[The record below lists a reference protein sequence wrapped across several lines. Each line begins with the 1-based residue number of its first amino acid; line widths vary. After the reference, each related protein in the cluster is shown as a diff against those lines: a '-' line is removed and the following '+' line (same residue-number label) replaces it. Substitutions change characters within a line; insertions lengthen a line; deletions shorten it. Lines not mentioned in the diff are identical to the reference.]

1 MGLLSSPNTGRLGLM
16 IAFRYFRGKKSVQ
29 AINIIS
35 WISIGAVTLLA
46 TSMIVLMSVFNGFE
60 DLLKDLYKAFY
71 PELKISPS
79 SGKWFEVTAAQQ
91 QQIRQV
97 KGVEGVSLSAEDMV
111 LLSANEEQRIAV
123 AKGVDDSW
131 FRVNSVDSF
140 IDEGQK
146 NLEGYGKGYIPA
158 IVGNTLCA
166 GLGIDVR
173 NVFAGMQI
181 HYPKPGTGFQSPE
194 QLFSSLLVKPAGRFR
209 VQEDF
214 DARYVLIPLQEA
226 QQLFNTGSKVSSVE
240 LKLTDAGQEAQVVR
254 RLREIFAGNNI
265 TIDNRYQQNK
275 TLYMIMQSEKWAGF
289 VILMFVL
296 LIASFTM
303 IGVLSML
310 VLDKKKDIA
319 ILKSMGGT
327 QGMIRSVFIAEGAL
341 FGIAGGGI
349 GLIAGFL
356 LCKGQQHFGWI
367 PMGDGF
373 IIESYPVSMH
383 AGDFVTILIATA
395 ATGILTALHP
405 AFKASSQKLYFREE

>member
-1 MGLLSSPNTGRLGLM
+1 MGLLSSPNTGGLGLM
-16 IAFRYFRGKKSVQ
+16 IASRYFRGKKSVQ

-46 TSMIVLMSVFNGFE
+46 ASMIVLMSVFNGFE

-71 PELKISPS
+71 PELKITSS
-79 SGKWFEVTAAQQ
+79 SGKWLEVSD
-91 QQIRQV
+91 RQV
-97 KGVEGVSLSAEDMV
+97 QEIRGIRGVEAISLSAEDMV

-123 AKGVDDSW
+123 AKGVDDNW
-131 FRVNSVDSF
+131 FRVNRIDSF

-146 NLEGYGKGYIPA
+146 TLEDYKSGYVPA

-173 NVFAGMQI
+173 NVFAGLQI
-181 HYPKPGTGFQSPE
+181 YYPRPGTGFRSPE
-194 QLFSSLLVKPAGRFR
+194 ELFSSLQVKPAGRFR

-214 DARYVLIPLQEA
+214 DARYVLIPLLEA
-226 QQLFNTGSKVSSVE
+226 QRLFDIGNKVSSIE
-240 LKLTDAGQEAQVVR
+240 LKLADAGQEAAVTRKLKEV
-254 RLREIFAGNNI
+254 FGKNKV
-265 TIDNRYQQNK
+265 TVDNRYQQNK

-319 ILKSMGGT
+319 ILKSMGAT
-327 QGMIRSVFIAEGAL
+327 QGTIRSIFIAEGAL
-341 FGIAGGGI
+341 FGIIGGGI

-356 LCKGQQHFGWI
+356 LCKGQQYFGWI
-367 PMGDGF
+367 SMGDGF

-383 AGDFVTILIATA
+383 PGDFVIILITTA
-395 ATGILTALHP
+395 VTGIVTALHP
-405 AFKASSQKLYFREE
+405 SFKASSQKLYFREE

>member
-1 MGLLSSPNTGRLGLM
+1 MGLLSAPKAGRLGLK

-35 WISIGAVTLLA
+35 WISIGAVTMLA
-46 TSMIVLMSVFNGFE
+46 ASMIVLMSVFNGFE

-71 PELKISPS
+71 PELKVTSS
-79 SGKWFEVTAAQQ
+79 SGKWFSVTDAKL
-91 QQIRQV
+91 QQIRAIP
-97 KGVEGVSLSAEDMV
+97 GVAAASLSAEDLV

-131 FRVNSVDSF
+131 FRVNRIDTF

-146 NLEGYGKGYIPA
+146 NLDGYGAGYIPA

-173 NVFAGMQI
+173 NVFSGLQLY
-181 HYPKPGTGFQSPE
+181 YPKPGATIQTPE

-214 DARYVLIPLQEA
+214 DARYVLIPLHEA
-226 QQLFNTGSKVSSVE
+226 RQLFNTGDRVSSVE
-240 LKLTDAGQEAQVVR
+240 LRLAHNGSEAGVMRQ
-254 RLREIFAGNNI
+254 LKKIFSGTGI
-265 TIDNRYQQNK
+265 TIENRYQQNK
-275 TLYMIMQSEKWAGF
+275 TLYMIMQSEKWTGF
-289 VILMFVL
+289 AILIFVL

-319 ILKSMGGT
+319 ILSTMGAT
-327 QGMIRSVFIAEGAL
+327 RAMIRSIFIAEGAI
-341 FGIAGGGI
+341 FGFTGGGM

-356 LCKGQQHFGWI
+356 LCRGQQYFGWI
-367 PMGDGF
+367 SMGDGF
-373 IIESYPVSMH
+373 IIENYPVSMH
-383 AGDFVTILIATA
+383 AGDFVIVLATTVSA
-395 ATGILTALHP
+395 GIITSLHP
-405 AFKASSQKLYFREE
+405 SFKASSQKLYFREE